1 MKQNAVIRHL
11 QRNFLLIVMGMMTV
25 LLLSAFLV
33 INLSNQRYNDDY
45 YQTRLVEIA
54 ERDGFLPQFNGED
67 AQGGMHGMFGLDAYV
82 AVKLNED
89 GQIFSIISGSIE
101 NLNVSAVAD
110 LVADILAQGKSSGE
124 YTGLAYLLEQ
134 KKYGSIL
141 VFMDITGQQ
150 QMEYRMMG
158 MSGGILLAVWLAI
171 FAVALYLSRLVSR
184 PVAQA
189 FAAQTRFVA
198 DASHELRTPLAVINA
213 NLAVLQEKPRKED
226 LKWLGY
232 IKEETDR
239 MNGLVGSLLTLAT
252 MEDPAFR
259 RSDAT
264 FELDALVESCLLPFE
279 SLLFERGIRLD
290 LNFDKGVSYTGDF
303 EKLSQMV
310 RILVENAVKH
320 TPEGGRIA
328 VEVRRKGSK
337 RMLSVFNDGEP
348 IPAEDLTRIFDRFYR
363 REFARDRQSG
373 GYGLGLAIASAIAA
387 LHKGRIY
394 AEPGLETGAR
404 FVVEL

>member
-33 INLSNQRYNDDY
+33 INSSNQRYNDDY
-45 YQTRLVEIA
+45 YQTRLAAIA
-54 ERDGFLPQFNGED
+54 DRDGFLPQFGGED
-67 AQGGMHGMFGLDAYV
+67 SKDQNPVNFRLDAYV

-89 GQIFSIISGSIE
+89 GEIFSIISGSIE
-101 NLNVSAVAD
+101 NLDVTAVSQ
-110 LVADILAQGKSSGE
+110 LVSDILAEKNDAGE
-124 YTGLAYLLEQ
+124 LSGLAYLIQ
-134 KKYGSIL
+134 DKSYGSIL
-141 VFMDITGQQ
+141 VFMDISGQQ
-150 QMEYRMMG
+150 QMEYRMMA
-158 MSGGILLAVWLAI
+158 MSGGILLSVWLVI

-213 NLAVLQEKPRKED
+213 NLAILREKPRKED
-226 LKWLGY
+226 GKWMVY

-252 MEDPAFR
+252 MDDPAFR
-259 RSDAT
+259 RSDST
-264 FELDALVESCLLPFE
+264 FALDELVESCLLPFE
-279 SLLFERGIRLD
+279 SLLYEKGIHLALD
-290 LNFDKGVSYTGDF
+290 CEKGLSYTGDF
-303 EKLSQMV
+303 DKLSQMV
-310 RILVENAVKH
+310 RILVDNAVKH
-320 TPEGGRIA
+320 TPAGGSIVIEA
-328 VEVRRKGSK
+328 RRKGSK
-337 RMLSVFNDGEP
+337 RVLTVFNDGEP
-348 IPAEDLTRIFDRFYR
+348 IPAEDLPRIFDRFYR
-363 REFARDRQSG
+363 REFARDRQTG
-373 GYGLGLAIASAIAA
+373 GYGLGLAIAKAIAG

-394 AEPGLETGAR
+394 AEPGLEKGAR